1 MNVVIIEDNKTL
13 LIELKIMLREI
24 DPSIGVVQTM
34 TSVKEAV
41 KWFTENKF
49 VDLIFMD
56 IKLSDGMCFEIF
68 NEIELQTPIIFTT
81 SLGEYSLKAF
91 ESNSVDYL
99 LKPISPEK
107 LIKSLE
113 KFRNVRSSYLQK
125 HVLNSLSD
133 SIKYLALNERDFK
146 TRFLVYK
153 GDSMFAVEAKDIA
166 LFRLI
171 EGTVFLVTG
180 KGEQHVLNLAL
191 DEIEKEI
198 DPRQFHRANRQF
210 IVSAAFI
217 NKASQHFNYKL
228 LVEMTVKVSEQI
240 LVSRERAS
248 EFKRW
253 LDGYIHK

>member
-1 MNVVIIEDNKTL
+1 MKVVIVEDNKTL

-24 DPSIGVVQTM
+24 DASIEVVQTL
-34 TSVKEAV
+34 TSVKDAV
-41 KWFTENKF
+41 KWFTENKSA
-49 VDLIFMD
+49 DLIFMD

-68 NEIELQTPIIFTT
+68 NEVELQTPIIFTT

-107 LIKSLE
+107 LIKSLD
-113 KFRNVRSSYLQK
+113 KFRNVRSAYLQK
-125 HVLNSLSD
+125 EVLNSLSD

-153 GDSMFAVEAKDIA
+153 GDSMFAIETKDIA
-166 LFRLI
+166 LFRLV

-180 KGEQHVLNLAL
+180 KGIQYILNSSL
-191 DEIEKEI
+191 DEIEKEL

-210 IVSAAFI
+210 IVSAAYI
-217 NKASQHFNYKL
+217 NRASHYFNYKL
-228 LVEMTVKVSEQI
+228 LVEMNVKVSEQI
-240 LVSRERAS
+240 LVSRERAA

-253 LDGYIHK
+253 LDGYFHK